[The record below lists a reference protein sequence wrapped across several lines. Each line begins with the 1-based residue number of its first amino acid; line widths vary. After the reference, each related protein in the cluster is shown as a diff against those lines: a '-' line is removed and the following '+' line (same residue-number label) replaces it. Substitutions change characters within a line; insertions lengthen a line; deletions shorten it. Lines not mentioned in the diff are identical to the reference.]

1 MTRAERCNV
10 SGTVTD
16 LMKFAF
22 FSGVLFLVAWVA
34 GTGRVAYTLI
44 MLVVAA
50 ALVFAVLDLLDY
62 QMVKRK
68 KPDRD
73 PPARESSGRKAA

>member
-1 MTRAERCNV
+1 
-10 SGTVTD
+10 VTD

-22 FSGVLFLVAWVA
+22 FSGVLFLVAWMA
-34 GTGRVAYTLI
+34 GTGRVAYTLT
-44 MLVVAA
+44 MLLVGA

-62 QMVKRK
+62 EMVKRK

-73 PPARESSGRKAA
+73 PA

>member
-1 MTRAERCNV
+1 VATRVERCNV
-10 SGTVTD
+10 CGTVTD

-73 PPARESSGRKAA
+73 PA

>member
-1 MTRAERCNV
+1 
-10 SGTVTD
+10 
-16 LMKFAF
+16 MKFAF

-34 GTGRVAYTLI
+34 GTGRVAYTLT
-44 MLVVAA
+44 MLLVGA

-73 PPARESSGRKAA
+73 PA

>member
-1 MTRAERCNV
+1 MASAADSCNV

-62 QMVKRK
+62 EMVKRK

-73 PPARESSGRKAA
+73 PA

>member
-1 MTRAERCNV
+1 
-10 SGTVTD
+10 
-16 LMKFAF
+16 MKFAF

-34 GTGRVAYTLI
+34 GTGRVAYTLT
-44 MLVVAA
+44 MLLVGA

-68 KPDRD
+68 KSDRD
-73 PPARESSGRKAA
+73 PA

>member
-1 MTRAERCNV
+1 MTRAERCNL

-62 QMVKRK
+62 EMVKRK
-68 KPDRD
+68 KPERD
-73 PPARESSGRKAA
+73 PA

>member
-1 MTRAERCNV
+1 MRAQRCNV
-10 SGTVTD
+10 SGAVTD

-44 MLVVAA
+44 MLVVGA

-62 QMVKRK
+62 EMVKRK
-68 KPDRD
+68 NRGRD
-73 PPARESSGRKAA
+73 LA

>member
-1 MTRAERCNV
+1 VTQAERCNV
-10 SGTVTD
+10 SATVTD

-34 GTGRVAYTLI
+34 GTGRVAYTLT
-44 MLVVAA
+44 MLLIGA

-62 QMVKRK
+62 EMVKRK
-68 KPDRD
+68 KPD
-73 PPARESSGRKAA
+73 

>member
-1 MTRAERCNV
+1 
-10 SGTVTD
+10 
-16 LMKFAF
+16 MKFAF

-73 PPARESSGRKAA
+73 PA

>member
-1 MTRAERCNV
+1 M
-10 SGTVTD
+10 TD

-34 GTGRVAYTLI
+34 GTGRVAYTLT
-44 MLVVAA
+44 MLLVGA

-73 PPARESSGRKAA
+73 PA

>member
-1 MTRAERCNV
+1 
-10 SGTVTD
+10 
-16 LMKFAF
+16 MKFAF

-44 MLVVAA
+44 MLLVGAA
-50 ALVFAVLDLLDY
+50 ILFAVLDLLDY
-62 QMVKRK
+62 EMVKRK

-73 PPARESSGRKAA
+73 AA

>member
-1 MTRAERCNV
+1 
-10 SGTVTD
+10 
-16 LMKFAF
+16 MKFAF
-22 FSGVLFLVAWVA
+22 FAGVLFLVAWMA

-62 QMVKRK
+62 EMVKRK

-73 PPARESSGRKAA
+73 PA

>member
-1 MTRAERCNV
+1 
-10 SGTVTD
+10 VTD

-73 PPARESSGRKAA
+73 PA

>member
-1 MTRAERCNV
+1 
-10 SGTVTD
+10 
-16 LMKFAF
+16 MKFAF

-34 GTGRVAYTLI
+34 GTGRVAYTLT
-44 MLVVAA
+44 MLLVGA

-62 QMVKRK
+62 EMVKRK

-73 PPARESSGRKAA
+73 PA

>member
-1 MTRAERCNV
+1 
-10 SGTVTD
+10 VTD

-34 GTGRVAYTLI
+34 GTCRVAYTLI
-44 MLVVAA
+44 MLLVGS

-62 QMVKRK
+62 EMVKRK
-68 KPDRD
+68 KPD
-73 PPARESSGRKAA
+73 

>member
-1 MTRAERCNV
+1 
-10 SGTVTD
+10 
-16 LMKFAF
+16 MKFAF
-22 FSGVLFLVAWVA
+22 FSGVLFLIAWVA

-73 PPARESSGRKAA
+73 PA

>member
-1 MTRAERCNV
+1 
-10 SGTVTD
+10 VTD

-22 FSGVLFLVAWVA
+22 FSGVLLLVAWVA
-34 GTGRVAYTLI
+34 GTGRVAYTLT
-44 MLVVAA
+44 MLLVGA

-68 KPDRD
+68 KSDRD
-73 PPARESSGRKAA
+73 PA

>member
-1 MTRAERCNV
+1 M
-10 SGTVTD
+10 TD

-34 GTGRVAYTLI
+34 GTGRVAYTLT
-44 MLVVAA
+44 MLLVGA
-50 ALVFAVLDLLDY
+50 ALVSAVLDLLDY
-62 QMVKRK
+62 EMVKRK

-73 PPARESSGRKAA
+73 PA

>member
-22 FSGVLFLVAWVA
+22 FMGVLFLVAWVA
-34 GTGRVAYTLI
+34 GTGRVAYTLT
-44 MLVVAA
+44 MLLVGA

-62 QMVKRK
+62 EMVKRK
-68 KPDRD
+68 KPVRD
-73 PPARESSGRKAA
+73 PA

>member
-1 MTRAERCNV
+1 
-10 SGTVTD
+10 VTD

-34 GTGRVAYTLI
+34 GTGRVAYTLT
-44 MLVVAA
+44 MLLVGA

-68 KPDRD
+68 KSDRD
-73 PPARESSGRKAA
+73 PA

>member
-50 ALVFAVLDLLDY
+50 ALVFAILDLLDY

-73 PPARESSGRKAA
+73 PA

>member
-1 MTRAERCNV
+1 
-10 SGTVTD
+10 
-16 LMKFAF
+16 
-22 FSGVLFLVAWVA
+22 VA

-62 QMVKRK
+62 EMVKRK
-68 KPDRD
+68 KPD
-73 PPARESSGRKAA
+73 

>member
-1 MTRAERCNV
+1 M
-10 SGTVTD
+10 TD

-34 GTGRVAYTLI
+34 GTGRVAYTLT
-44 MLVVAA
+44 MLLVGA

-62 QMVKRK
+62 EMVKRK

-73 PPARESSGRKAA
+73 PA

>member
-1 MTRAERCNV
+1 
-10 SGTVTD
+10 
-16 LMKFAF
+16 MKFAF

-44 MLVVAA
+44 MLLVGA

-62 QMVKRK
+62 EMVKRK
-68 KPDRD
+68 KPD
-73 PPARESSGRKAA
+73 